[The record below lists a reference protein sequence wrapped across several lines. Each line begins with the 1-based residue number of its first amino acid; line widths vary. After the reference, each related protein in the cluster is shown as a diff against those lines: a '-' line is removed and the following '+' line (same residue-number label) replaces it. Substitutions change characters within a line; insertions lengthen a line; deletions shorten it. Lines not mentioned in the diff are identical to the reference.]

1 MVADLRRLQS
11 MRCPLEMGEAIEAD
25 PAGLTDPVSGA
36 RTNWYYG
43 ISVGYRKMKD
53 GRPAGRIPATPESV
67 YKTVVSV
74 LRLANRDGVRSL
86 ALPLMCA
93 RPGYSTVPSDRAGA
107 VMAESMIRAINDT
120 RPELG
125 ITRID
130 LYVPSSVR
138 DTTQALLA

>member
-74 LRLANRDGVRSL
+74 LRLA
-86 ALPLMCA
+86 LPLMCA